1 MVCKRAVIVLVG
13 LAGGCAAAPGRGRE
27 SSAGDATGVLVTVRN
42 RSGSDITELVL
53 RSSARRSWG
62 PERLGGQPLHAG
74 QNRALR
80 LDGCAPREVRLR
92 GVHGEECVLASVG
105 VCAENDGFTLT
116 RDDLERCAAWR

>member
-1 MVCKRAVIVLVG
+1 MVCKRAWIVLVG
-13 LAGGCAAAPGRGRE
+13 LAGGCAASTGRGRE
-27 SSAGDATGVLVTVRN
+27 SSAGDAPGVLVTVRN
-42 RSGSDITELVL
+42 RSGSDITELVF

-62 PERLGGQPLHAG
+62 PGRLGGQPLHAG
-74 QNRALR
+74 QDRAFR

-92 GVHGEECVLASVG
+92 GVNGEECVLASVG